1 MSNVKRSEIYAEL
14 HGVEV
19 VDGEFVDM
27 THTVV
32 GRHGDIAKYVARA
45 KKLYPDFLAREV
57 HVYRATFAMS
67 IVDFMAHAQP
77 VGEPVDITDTLG
89 ADNNDTPEESELD
102 YDGDNE

>member
-32 GRHGDIAKYVARA
+32 GRHGDIAKYVSRA

-57 HVYRATFAMS
+57 RVYRATFAMS

-89 ADNNDTPEESELD
+89 ADNSDTPENTELD
-102 YDGDNE
+102 YDGANE